1 MANNRRLSLLASLLK
16 GYDTVLDIGTD
27 HGFVLREAL
36 DLGYIKKGIAADIG
50 EKPLQKAKNNLIGYP
65 VEFILSNGFE
75 HVNLSYDAVVI
86 AGMGVYTISE
96 ILKQNHESKTYFLQP
111 NDKYDSL
118 RMYLMEHGFKIIDEY
133 VIYDKFYYVIMK
145 VIKENMDLSEEDIYV
160 GPVLKTKKEAKPYF
174 LHMIHQYEK
183 IMEVCDE
190 KSKLKFGKIIKYYKK
205 YV

>member
-1 MANNRRLSLLASLLK
+1 MANNPRLSLLASLLK

-50 EKPLQKAKNNLIGYP
+50 EQPLQKAKNNLIGYP

-75 HVNLSYDAVVI
+75 HVDLRYDAVVI

-118 RMYLMEHGFKIIDEY
+118 RTHLMENGFKIIDEF
-133 VIYDKFYYVIMK
+133 VIFDKFYYVIMK
-145 VIKENMDLSEEDIYV
+145 VIKEQMTLTEEDIYV
-160 GPVLKTKKEAKPYF
+160 GPILKTKKEAKPYF
-174 LHMIHQYEK
+174 LHMIQQYEK
-183 IMEVCDE
+183 IMEVCDP
-190 KSKLKFGKIIKYYKK
+190 KSKQKFSKIVTYLKK
-205 YV
+205 YI